1 MGLIDFIKNRQG
13 QRPTEQQQ
21 SQQQKPE
28 NDKAISPQEPAKEIV
43 SAKQFENL
51 GPEQR
56 TKIAEAQALYR
67 QGTQEPSQASSAP
80 APALAESNE
89 SPEAARQK
97 MTGQDKEAPALSP
110 TSGAAGKTANEKDAP
125 GPSEDAA
132 AKSKQQTQE
141 KARQTIARRP
151 PSWER

>member
-1 MGLIDFIKNRQG
+1 MGFLDFIKNRQA
-13 QRPTEQQQ
+13 QQSAAEQQP
-21 SQQQKPE
+21 QQQKPE
-28 NDKAISPQEPAKEIV
+28 NAREINARETAQQSV

-80 APALAESNE
+80 APAPAESNE

-97 MTGQDKEAPALSP
+97 MTGQD
-110 TSGAAGKTANEKDAP
+110 
-125 GPSEDAA
+125 
-132 AKSKQQTQE
+132 
-141 KARQTIARRP
+141 
-151 PSWER
+151 